1 MKRIWLWLCTLL
13 LLTAC
18 DGVYSGTLVFEGD
31 HRFEPGVRLPG
42 DVLVRAG
49 MADFAEGAQVDG
61 MLVMLGGTVTLDGR
75 VAGDVLL
82 LDGSLVLGPT
92 AVVGGDLRLG
102 GGALRMAETAVVR
115 GAVLENSGL
124 ALPLDGDQRST
135 PDDLARSLVAALL
148 LALLGALW
156 VRWKPRPVVAVG
168 QAATQA
174 PLLCGA
180 LGLLVLL
187 VVPALLVVMA
197 FTVLLVPLVVVIG
210 GVLFVLLGYGLTAVG
225 LQLGLRLARL
235 AGRSL
240 SAAQATFGGTLLLM
254 LLFEL
259 PWVGAVA
266 WWITAVVICGALL
279 VTRLGLQ
286 PYTPTATPPELAD
299 YARPP
304 AG

>member
-1 MKRIWLWLCTLL
+1 MKHIWLWFCTLV

-18 DGVYSGTLVFEGD
+18 DGVYSGTLVFEGN
-31 HRFEPGVRLPG
+31 HRFGQDIHLPG

-49 MADFAEGAQVDG
+49 TADFANGAQVDG
-61 MLVMLGGTVTLDGR
+61 RLVMLGGAVRLDGR

-102 GGALRMAETAVVR
+102 GGDLSMAESAVVR
-115 GAVLENSGL
+115 GEVLENSGL
-124 ALPLDGDQRST
+124 ALPLDSNQQSG
-135 PDDLARSLVAALL
+135 PDGLVRSLIAALL

-156 VRWKPRPVVAVG
+156 VRWKPGPMAAVG

-174 PLLCGA
+174 PVLCSA

-187 VVPALLVVMA
+187 VVPALLIVMA
-197 FTVLLVPLVVVIG
+197 FTVVLVPLVVVLAG
-210 GVLFVLLGYGLTAVG
+210 GLFVLLGYGVTAVG
-225 LQLGLRLARL
+225 QQVGLRLARL
-235 AGRSL
+235 AGWPL

-266 WWITAVVICGALL
+266 WWITAVVISGALL

-286 PYTPTATPPELAD
+286 RYTPHAQAVDLAD
-299 YARPP
+299 YVRPP
-304 AG
+304 AS